1 MAEQQAGE
9 RTEKP
14 SAKKIKDAREKGQV
28 ARSRDL
34 ASAASLAA
42 VTLGL
47 AWLGLEMVSA
57 VAARMSSGLSTL
69 ADRAHG
75 TIVPGTVETL
85 LWAEATLL
93 VQVVGPPALIAGLL
107 SVSTSFAQIGFGFT
121 PKALEVNWG
130 RLNPA
135 NGFKRLMPTQALPE
149 LGKSLV
155 GMAAVGAVGYGLIH
169 GFYLKAPGLM
179 GMSAVESGRV
189 AWDQIWTLLWRTS
202 LALVAVAAADYGIQY
217 WHWYSGLKMTK
228 KEVQDEAK
236 SSDGRPEVKAR
247 VRRVQREMLRNR
259 MLKAVET
266 ATVVV
271 TNPTHFAVALEY
283 RRGEM
288 AAPKVVAKGTDHMA
302 ARIREIA
309 RKHDVPLIEN
319 KPLARALHKHAEVG
333 DTIPA
338 DLFGAVA
345 EVLAYLVR
353 MKRLVV

>member
-1 MAEQQAGE
+1 MAEQQVGE

-14 SAKKIKDAREKGQV
+14 TPKRIKDAREKGQV
-28 ARSRDL
+28 ARSRDM
-34 ASAASLAA
+34 AGAVSLAA

-47 AWLGLEMVSA
+47 SWLGIEMLTG
-57 VAARMSSGLSTL
+57 VATRMSSGLSTL

-75 TIVPGTVETL
+75 TIVPGTIETL
-85 LWAEATLL
+85 AWADAGLFIWIA
-93 VQVVGPPALIAGLL
+93 GPPALIAGLL
-107 SVSTSFAQIGFGFT
+107 SVGASFAQIGWNFS
-121 PKALEVNWG
+121 PKALEVNWA
-130 RLNPA
+130 RLSPA
-135 NGFKRLMPTQALPE
+135 SGFARLKPTHALPE

-155 GMAAVGAVGYGLIH
+155 GMAAVVAVGYGLVH
-169 GFYLKAPGLM
+169 AFYLQAPGLM

-202 LALVAVAAADYGIQY
+202 LALILVAAIDYGIQY
-217 WHWYSGLKMTK
+217 WHWYSGLKMTRQ
-228 KEVQDEAK
+228 ELRDEAK
-236 SSDGRPEVKAR
+236 SNEGRPEVKAR
-247 VRRVQREMLRNR
+247 VRRIQRDMLRHR

-288 AAPKVVAKGTDHMA
+288 AAPRVVAKGTDHMA

-309 RKHDVPLIEN
+309 RKHDVPLVEN
-319 KPLARALHKHAEVG
+319 KTLARALHKHAEVG
-333 DTIPA
+333 DTSPA

-353 MKRLVV
+353 MKRLML